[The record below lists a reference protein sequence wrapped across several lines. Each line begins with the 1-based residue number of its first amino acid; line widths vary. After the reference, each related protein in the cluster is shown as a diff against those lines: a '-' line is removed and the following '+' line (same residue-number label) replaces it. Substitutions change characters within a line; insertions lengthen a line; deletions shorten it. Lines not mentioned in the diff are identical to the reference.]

1 MKWDR
6 TITLTLFLIAIALVG
21 FFMGIRFCGTPPT
34 ADLSDLGAQERPAR
48 FLGNASSTHGGG
60 VVQTFIFDPIGGE
73 QRRLERSSHEP
84 VGARAA
90 GSAQC

>member
-34 ADLSDLGAQERPAR
+34 ADLSHLGADGRPAR
-48 FLGNASSTHGGG
+48 FLGDASSTHGGG
-60 VVQTFIFDPIGGE
+60 VVQTFICDPIDGE
-73 QRRLERSSHEP
+73 QRRPERSSRTQL
-84 VGARAA
+84 GARGA
-90 GSAQC
+90 GSARC